1 MTQAILWGGSEE
13 VRATVSQ
20 TKNMEQR
27 GSPSALTGA
36 VIHTTALR
44 RTHTE
49 PINRDP
55 AEDRQHQD
63 GRHPTMTMEG
73 GWFWGAFEG
82 SARVNDKPDIS
93 EVEIQIFM
101 NTGFGQGK
109 ECSRTINSTLYFKD
123 NWKRVQWLEFT
134 YQITEGGSSLAA
146 QFNKKLPCIP
156 NDPF

>member
-1 MTQAILWGGSEE
+1 MTQAILWVGSEE

-20 TKNMEQR
+20 RKNMEQQ

-63 GRHPTMTMEG
+63 GRHPTMTKKG
-73 GWFWGAFEG
+73 GWLLGL
-82 SARVNDKPDIS
+82 
-93 EVEIQIFM
+93 M
-101 NTGFGQGK
+101 
-109 ECSRTINSTLYFKD
+109 
-123 NWKRVQWLEFT
+123 RVQQELMT
-134 YQITEGGSSLAA
+134 RQAS
-146 QFNKKLPCIP
+146 PR
-156 NDPF
+156 

>member
-20 TKNMEQR
+20 RKNMQQR
-27 GSPSALTGA
+27 GSPSALTEA

-73 GWFWGAFEG
+73 GWLLG
-82 SARVNDKPDIS
+82 
-93 EVEIQIFM
+93 
-101 NTGFGQGK
+101 
-109 ECSRTINSTLYFKD
+109 LL
-123 NWKRVQWLEFT
+123 RVQQELMT
-134 YQITEGGSSLAA
+134 RQTTLR
-146 QFNKKLPCIP
+146 
-156 NDPF
+156 